1 MTKKG
6 IELRLDKGIDDRT
19 RIDLLVD
26 NWDIALQD
34 HADKAVAV
42 GLPNQGTSVGLRTPR
57 TNKRQ

>member
-19 RIDLLVD
+19 GTDSLVD

-34 HADKAVAV
+34 HADIAVAV
-42 GLPNQGTSVGLRTPR
+42 GLPNQGTSVGLRTHR